1 MCLKVLLQRA
11 FYPQRPGTFFSYTV
25 TEEEI
30 SLIIDEDTVAAFP
43 PDTLVLS
50 PDHLRAIQ
58 VYEGAHAINM
68 TGYVSLLSG
77 GITQEGI
84 NVIYFSTFN
93 TDLLLVDEAKL
104 DRALTLLKKTL
115 ADFNSGAKQKPTP
128 PTRGESG
135 RHPVSPPGSSV
146 SKQMLLSPLPKHLS
160 LACMATSSIPSC
172 THQLLKAFLSKTP
185 FFSFTVSGDEL
196 SLILDDELMA
206 DFPEDVLAVHSSQW
220 KSVQV
225 DFGSLGFTDMG
236 VVSLLADILAQE
248 GISIYYLSTFST
260 DFILVEATQVEQT
273 ISVVSRRLAQMERAM

>member
-1 MCLKVLLQRA
+1 MGSITSLLSPESISTLPQRLRLASIQRDDSDVCLKVLLQRA
-11 FYPQRPGTFFSYTV
+11 FYPQR
-25 TEEEI
+25 
-30 SLIIDEDTVAAFP
+30 
-43 PDTLVLS
+43 
-50 PDHLRAIQ
+50 
-58 VYEGAHAINM
+58 
-68 TGYVSLLSG
+68 LLSG

-260 DFILVEATQVEQT
+260 DFILVEQT